1 MQKYWSPSKYA
12 EYLGVH
18 RLTIIRRF
26 HAGVLPGYKDE
37 YSGKIFLESPV
48 YKEEN
53 ETPENK
59 GKAILY
65 ARVSSQNN
73 KGSLDGQ
80 LERMRAYASA
90 KGYTIVGEYKEIA
103 SGLND
108 NRKIL
113 NKILDKDTNE
123 YEVLIAEYSDRLTR
137 FGFNYIDRI
146 LKAKKQRLEIINQI
160 EEKDVEILDDFI
172 SVITSFCM
180 RIYGSR
186 RGKKQTEKI
195 IETIVVENEFE
206 KEN

>member
-1 MQKYWSPSKYA
+1 MQKYWSPRKYA

-18 RLTIIRRF
+18 KLTIIRRF
-26 HAGVLPGYKDE
+26 HAGLLPGYKDE
-37 YSGKIFLESPV
+37 YSGKIFLESPE
-48 YKEEN
+48 YKAEN
-53 ETPENK
+53 EKPTNK

-73 KGSLDGQ
+73 KKSLDGQ

-113 NKILDKDTNE
+113 NKILDKDTDE
-123 YEVLIAEYSDRLTR
+123 YEILIAEYRDRLTR
-137 FGFNYIDRI
+137 FGFHYIDRI
-146 LKAKKQRLEIINQI
+146 LKAKKQRLEIINQV

-186 RGKKQTEKI
+186 RGKKETEKI
-195 IETIVVENEFE
+195 IGTIGVKNE
-206 KEN
+206 KENK